1 MLATKKKVNTK
12 YLTKT
17 AVLSVLA
24 FLIMFIEVP
33 LWFAPPFLKID
44 FSDIPALIGS
54 FALGPMT
61 GVVIELLKNILN
73 LALEGTATAG
83 VGELANFIVG
93 SLFVFTAGIIY
104 EKGKSF
110 KSAVVGLLAG
120 TIVMTIVAGIA
131 NYFFLLPFYS
141 KLYGLPISSFVEMGS
156 ALNGFVKDVETL
168 VIFAITPFNIVK
180 GILISAIT
188 IPLYKRISPLLH
200 K

>member
-1 MLATKKKVNTK
+1 MQAVKKKVDVR

-33 LWFAPPFLKID
+33 MWFAPPFLKVD
-44 FSDIPALIGS
+44 FSDIPALIGA

-61 GVVIELLKNILN
+61 GVVIELLKNILHI
-73 LALEGTATAG
+73 ALKGTTTVG

-93 SLFVFTAGIIY
+93 SIFVCIASIMY
-104 EKGKSF
+104 YKNKNF
-110 KSAVVGLLAG
+110 KSAIIGLILG
-120 TIVMTIVAGIA
+120 TIAMTLVAAIA
-131 NYFFLLPFYS
+131 NYLFLLPFYA
-141 KLYGLPISSFVEMGS
+141 KFYGTPIESFVEMGAAVNKYVS
-156 ALNGFVKDVETL
+156 DVKSL
-168 VIFAITPFNIVK
+168 VIFAITPFNILK
-180 GILISAIT
+180 GIMISVVT

>member
-1 MLATKKKVNTK
+1 MLATKKKVNAR

-44 FSDIPALIGS
+44 FSDIPALIGA

-61 GVVIELLKNILN
+61 GVVIELLKNVLN
-73 LALEGTATAG
+73 LALEGTTTAG

-110 KSAVVGLLAG
+110 KSAVIGLLAG
-120 TIVMTIVAGIA
+120 TIVMTIVAAIA

-180 GILISAIT
+180 GIIISAIT

>member
-1 MLATKKKVNTK
+1 MLATKRKVNVR

-17 AVLSVLA
+17 SVLSVLA

-33 LWFAPPFLKID
+33 LWFAPPFLKVD
-44 FSDIPALIGS
+44 FSDIPALIGA

-61 GVVIELLKNILN
+61 GVVIELLKNVLN
-73 LALEGTATAG
+73 LALEGTTTAG

-93 SLFVFTAGIIY
+93 SLFVFTAASIY

-110 KSAVVGLLAG
+110 KSAILGLIAG
-120 TIVMTIVAGIA
+120 TLVMTVVAAVA
-131 NYFFLLPFYS
+131 NYFFLLPFYA
-141 KLYGLPISSFVEMGS
+141 KLYGAPIDSFVQMGA
-156 ALNGFVKDVETL
+156 ALNSFVTDVKTL

-180 GILISAIT
+180 GIMISAIT

>member
-1 MLATKKKVNTK
+1 
-12 YLTKT
+12 
-17 AVLSVLA
+17 
-24 FLIMFIEVP
+24 
-33 LWFAPPFLKID
+33 D
-44 FSDIPALIGS
+44 FSDIPALIGA

-61 GVVIELLKNILN
+61 GVVIELIKNVLN
-73 LALEGTATAG
+73 LALEGTTTAG

-93 SLFVFTAGIIY
+93 SLFVFTAASIY

-110 KSAVVGLLAG
+110 KSAIIGLIAG
-120 TIVMTIVAGIA
+120 TLVMTVVAAVA

-141 KLYGLPISSFVEMGS
+141 KLYGLPIDSFVEMG
-156 ALNGFVKDVETL
+156 AVLNKYVVDVKSL

-188 IPLYKRISPLLH
+188 IPLYKRISPILH

>member
-1 MLATKKKVNTK
+1 MLATKKKVNAR

-44 FSDIPALIGS
+44 FSDIPALIGA

-61 GVVIELLKNILN
+61 GVVIELLKNVLN
-73 LALEGTATAG
+73 LALEGTTTAA

-110 KSAVVGLLAG
+110 KSAIVGLLAG
-120 TIVMTIVAGIA
+120 TIVMTIVAAIA